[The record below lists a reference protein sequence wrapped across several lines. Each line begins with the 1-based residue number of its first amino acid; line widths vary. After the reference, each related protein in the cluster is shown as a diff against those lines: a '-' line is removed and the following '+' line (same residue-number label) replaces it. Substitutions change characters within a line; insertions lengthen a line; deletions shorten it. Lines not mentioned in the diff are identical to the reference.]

1 MGDSAFSTG
10 VQIGFYFLL
19 ALVLGLQVGG
29 NLFFSAQKSNA
40 MRLIERG
47 QQGALTAH
55 DIRRLDYLCSSRL
68 NVRMSFYTC
77 PKVNKAGLEKS

>member
-1 MGDSAFSTG
+1 MDESTFSKS

-29 NLFFSAQKSNA
+29 NLFFGAQKNNA

-68 NVRMSFYTC
+68 YVRMSFYTC
-77 PKVNKAGLEKS
+77 PKVNEAGLEKP